1 MNTTNL
7 IAQQDSLAINKIDEV
22 VLSATKYPTAIKN
35 IGKIVYQITAKDLQ
49 ENPQKT
55 VSQVLNEVSGFE
67 LNGSNNALGK
77 NITIYVRGGK
87 ASQVLVIID
96 GIAMSD
102 PSGINLSYDLNQ
114 LTLSQIESI
123 EILKGASSTL
133 YGTGAATAVIVIQT
147 KKSSDKVI
155 NVRIGG
161 SLMTYRTSD
170 DDFISGNH
178 FIKNVMLDGTYKR
191 LSYFASYSGTQAEGI
206 SETTAFSSEF
216 NTTDDPF
223 HKNSFL
229 GKLGYK
235 ISDKINMQ
243 FVSSFINTSH
253 DFDGGAYTDVE
264 SNLAE
269 TNEFRLG
276 LQAAFTYDKGDLKVF
291 VNHKKAE
298 REYDQYNAFINV
310 QENYLYK
317 SNSLIFDAYNL
328 YKFSDKI
335 NLITGVDI
343 QNHNTDITTPYGD
356 IDKDTGNFSLIDPYV
371 NINLNPVKGLNLNTG
386 VRLNWHNVY
395 GTHTTFNINPSYN
408 ISINKSNNLKLL
420 TSYSSAYI
428 VPSIYQ
434 LFSNYGN
441 ENLTPEKTKTF
452 EGGLEYS
459 LSNKLKI
466 SALYFDRVEENA
478 IIFVTDFE
486 TYVSNYDNET
496 EGNIFVN
503 GVEVEFN
510 HTPIKS
516 LLLKSNYT
524 HTLASEV
531 RTFSIPKN
539 KWNSMIRYSFPSKTS
554 LSINHQYSS
563 DRTQLVYI
571 GWESSIESLDSYHL
585 FDLTVSQ
592 KLIKDKLFLAVGVRN
607 IFDKEFIETIG
618 YSSKGRNLSLSFN
631 YKF

>member
-1 MNTTNL
+1 MNTKNL
-7 IAQQDSLAINKIDEV
+7 IAQDSLAIQKIDEV
-22 VLSATKYPTAIKN
+22 VISATKYPTAIKK
-35 IGKIVYQITAKDLQ
+35 IGKIVYQITAKELQ

-67 LNGSNNALGK
+67 LNGSNSAPGK
-77 NITIYVRGGK
+77 NIATYVRGGK

-102 PSGINLSYDLNQ
+102 SSGINLSYDLNQ
-114 LTLSQIESI
+114 LILSQIESI

-147 KKSSDKVI
+147 KRSSDKVI
-155 NVRIGG
+155 NVQIGG
-161 SLMTYRTSD
+161 SLMTNRTSD

-178 FIKNVMLDGTYKR
+178 LIKNVMLDGTYKR
-191 LSYFASYSGTQAEGI
+191 LNYFASYSGTQAEGI
-206 SETTAFSSEF
+206 SETKALSSEF
-216 NTTDDPF
+216 NSTDDPF

-229 GKLGYK
+229 GKIGYN
-235 ISDKINMQ
+235 ISDKFKMQ
-243 FVSSFINTSH
+243 FVSSFVNTSH
-253 DFDGGAYTDVE
+253 DFDGGAYNDVE
-264 SNLAE
+264 NN
-269 TNEFRLG
+269 TGKTKEFHVG
-276 LQAAFTYDKGDLKVF
+276 LQATFTYNKGNVKVF
-291 VNHKKAE
+291 TNYKNAQ
-298 REYDQYNAFINV
+298 REYDQYNAYV
-310 QENYLYK
+310 DAQENYLYK
-317 SNSLIFDAYNL
+317 SSSLIFDIYNL
-328 YKFSDKI
+328 YTFSDKI
-335 NLITGVDI
+335 NLITGVDV

-356 IDKDTGNFSLIDPYV
+356 IDKETGNFSLIDPYV
-371 NINLNPVKGLNLNTG
+371 NINLNPVKGFNFNTG

-395 GTHTTFNINPSYN
+395 GTHATFNINPSYN
-408 ISINKSNNLKLL
+408 VSINESNNLKLL

-441 ENLTPEKTKTF
+441 ENLTPEKTKTL

-459 LSNKLKI
+459 LSSKLKI

-478 IIFVTDFE
+478 IIFVTDFD
-486 TYVSNYDNET
+486 TYISNYDNET
-496 EGNIFVN
+496 EKNIFVN
-503 GVEVEFN
+503 GVEFEFN

-516 LLLKSNYT
+516 LLIKSNYT

-531 RTFSIPKN
+531 RTYSIPKN

-563 DRTQLVYI
+563 ERTQLVYF
-571 GWESSIESLDSYHL
+571 GWESSIETLDSYHL

-607 IFDKEFIETIG
+607 IFDKEFIETVG
-618 YSSKGRNLSLSFN
+618 YSTKGRNLSLSFN